1 MRARSALTTDLD
13 GLYAAQ
19 RLSMVRLALLL
30 LGDRAVAE
38 AVVQRAFLGLLRRTD
53 RRRLDPGVVVA
64 ELRTRVVMG
73 CRAVHRRTRP
83 DLRPKTPEQDTYADV
98 LSLSLRE
105 REVVVL
111 DVWAQLSRPQVAAT
125 LRTSERAVAAT
136 SASALATLRRPDD
149 LDGYTHTRDRIAEAL
164 ERRAD
169 AIGAEDL
176 RWRFAEVIDE
186 DARRTAQQ
194 RRGWLLAVAVLI
206 VVAVVLAVQ
215 AGVQRYTGP
224 TPSATP
230 SPSPSDARVT
240 SPLSSPALAPG
251 EHPRADIPWAD
262 VGPGWVVI
270 ATATPATAVTT
281 TLLLVSPQGT
291 RYGLGSAPEGMVIQD
306 VSADARHVMV
316 AVGSRAQEW
325 DLPAGTAREVV
336 TPYGWK
342 TVRYAGPDPS
352 YGYLALWTD
361 SSSSVRVQRW
371 TWDGNLRNDYDTALA
386 SIAGSPR
393 HPGVLVSPDGSTAL
407 LSSRDGP
414 LQLLD
419 FATDTI
425 ASPGPFD
432 EAPTCEPLG
441 DWSATEAV
449 VGCGSSVQVNAYG
462 NLVGRPLLVTPAGA
476 TPVRAAGAWQTA
488 GPDVVQL
495 DDLCS
500 PAFGGILFD
509 RRIAPMSAGGVAEGL
524 VPNQALGRTVYLGG
538 TRCATDGDRL
548 VAYDVATGRTTE
560 LAGPDAGG
568 RTVRQALVMV
578 RPR

>member
-1 MRARSALTTDLD
+1 VRARSALTTDLG

-30 LGDRAVAE
+30 LGDRDVAE

-64 ELRTRVVMG
+64 ELRARVVMG
-73 CRAVHRRTRP
+73 CRVVRRRRRR
-83 DLRPKTPEQDTYADV
+83 DLRPQAPGRDTYGDV
-98 LSLSLRE
+98 LALPRGE
-105 REVVVL
+105 CEVVVL
-111 DVWAQLSRPQVAAT
+111 EVWGRLSRPQVAAT
-125 LRTSERAVAAT
+125 LRTSERAVAAVR
-136 SASALATLRRPDD
+136 AAAFGRLRRPEEADD
-149 LDGYTHTRDRIAEAL
+149 THTRDRVAEAL

-169 AIGAEDL
+169 GIGAEDL
-176 RWRFAEVIDE
+176 RWRFAEVVDE
-186 DARRTAQQ
+186 DARRTAQH
-194 RRGWLLAVAVLI
+194 RRWWLLAVAVLI

-215 AGVQRYTGP
+215 TGVQRYTGP
-224 TPSATP
+224 TPSPTP
-230 SPSPSDARVT
+230 SPSPSDAPVT

-251 EHPRADIPWAD
+251 ERPRADIPWAD

-270 ATATPATAVTT
+270 ATATPATAITT

-291 RYGLGSAPEGMVIQD
+291 RYGLGSAPESMVVQD

-325 DLPAGTAREVV
+325 DLPSGTAREVV

-342 TVRYAGPDPS
+342 TLRYAGPDPS
-352 YGYLALWTD
+352 YGYLVLWTD
-361 SSSSVRVQRW
+361 SSSSVRLARW
-371 TWDGNLRNDYDTALA
+371 TWDGNLRTDYRTVLA
-386 SIAGSPR
+386 TTAGSPR
-393 HPGVLVSPDGSTAL
+393 HPGVLVSPDGSSAL

-441 DWSATEAV
+441 DWSATDAV
-449 VGCGSSVQVNAYG
+449 VGCGSSVQVNAYN
-462 NLVGRPLLVTPAGA
+462 NLVGRPLLVTPAGG

-495 DDLCS
+495 DDVCS
-500 PAFGGILFD
+500 PAFGSILFD
-509 RRIAPMSAGGVAEGL
+509 RRIAPMTTGGVAEGL
-524 VPNQALGRTVYLGG
+524 VPNQAVGRTVYLGG
-538 TRCATDGDRL
+538 TRCASDGDRL

-568 RTVRQALVMV
+568 RTVRQALVVV

>member
-30 LGDRAVAE
+30 VGDRDVAE
-38 AVVQRAFLGLLRRTD
+38 AVVQRAFLGLLRRPD

-64 ELRTRVVMG
+64 ELRTRVVLG
-73 CRAVHRRTRP
+73 CRAVRRRRRP
-83 DLRPKTPEQDTYADV
+83 GLRPQVRGRDTYGDV
-98 LSLSLRE
+98 LALPR
-105 REVVVL
+105 RDCEVVVL
-111 DVWAQLSRPQVAAT
+111 VVWGQLSRPQVAAT
-125 LRTSERAVAAT
+125 LRTSERTVAALL
-136 SASALATLRRPDD
+136 SAALGRLRRPQDSDD
-149 LDGYTHTRDRIAEAL
+149 THTRDRVAEAL
-164 ERRAD
+164 GRRAD
-169 AIGAEDL
+169 AIGAEEL
-176 RWRFAEVIDE
+176 RWRFAEVVDE
-186 DARRTAQQ
+186 DARRTSQH
-194 RRGWLLAVAVLI
+194 RRWWLLAVAVLI

-224 TPSATP
+224 TPAPTP
-230 SPSPSDARVT
+230 SRSPSDAQLT

-251 EHPRADIPWAD
+251 ERPRAAIPWAD
-262 VGPGWVVI
+262 VGPGWAVI
-270 ATATPATAVTT
+270 ATATPATAITT

-291 RYGLGSAPEGMVIQD
+291 RFGLGSAPESMVVQD
-306 VSADARHVMV
+306 VSDDVRHVIV
-316 AVGSRAQEW
+316 AVGSRAEEW
-325 DLPAGTAREVV
+325 DLPSGTARELV

-342 TVRYAGPDPS
+342 TLRYTGPDPS
-352 YGYLALWTD
+352 YGYLVLWTD
-361 SSSSVRVQRW
+361 SSSSVRLERW
-371 TWDGNLRNDYDTALA
+371 TWDGNLRTEYDTVLA
-386 SIAGSPR
+386 STAGSPR

-449 VGCGSSVQVNAYG
+449 VGCGSSLQVNAFN
-462 NLVGRPLLVTPAGA
+462 NLVGRPLLVTPAGG
-476 TPVRAAGAWQTA
+476 TSVRAAAAWQTA

-495 DDLCS
+495 DDSCS
-500 PAFGGILFD
+500 PAFGSILFD
-509 RRIAPMSAGGVAEGL
+509 RRIAPMTAAGVAKGL
-524 VPNQALGRTVYLGG
+524 VPNQAVGRTVYLGG

-548 VAYDVATGRTTE
+548 VAYDVATGETRE

-568 RTVRQALVMV
+568 RTVRQVLVLV

>member
-1 MRARSALTTDLD
+1 MRARSALTTDID

-30 LGDRAVAE
+30 LGDSDVAE

-53 RRRLDPGVVVA
+53 RRRLDPGVVIA
-64 ELRTRVVMG
+64 DLRTRVVMG
-73 CRAVHRRTRP
+73 CRAVRRRRRP
-83 DLRPKTPEQDTYADV
+83 DMRPPAPGRDTYGDV
-98 LSLSLRE
+98 LALPRRE
-105 REVVVL
+105 CEVVVL
-111 DVWAQLSRPQVAAT
+111 EVWGRLSRPQVAAT
-125 LRTSERAVAAT
+125 LHTSERTVAAVR
-136 SASALATLRRPDD
+136 AAAFGKLRRLEEPDD
-149 LDGYTHTRDRIAEAL
+149 THTRDRVAEAL

-176 RWRFAEVIDE
+176 RWRFTEVVDE
-186 DARRTAQQ
+186 DARRTAQH
-194 RRGWLLAVAVLI
+194 RRWWLLAVAVVI

-215 AGVQRYTGP
+215 TGVQRYTGP
-224 TPSATP
+224 TPPRIP
-230 SPSPSDARVT
+230 SPSPSNAQVT

-251 EHPRADIPWAD
+251 ERPRAAIPWGE

-270 ATATPATAVTT
+270 VTATPATAITT

-291 RYGLGSAPEGMVIQD
+291 RYGLGSAPESMVVQD
-306 VSADARHVMV
+306 VSADVRHIMV

-325 DLPAGTAREVV
+325 DLPSGTARELV

-342 TVRYAGPDPS
+342 TLRYTGPDPS
-352 YGYLALWTD
+352 YGYLVLWTD
-361 SSSSVRVQRW
+361 SSSSVRLERW
-371 TWDGNLRNDYDTALA
+371 TWDGNLRTEYDTALA
-386 SIAGSPR
+386 STAGSPR
-393 HPGVLVSPDGSTAL
+393 HPGVLVSRDGATAL

-441 DWSATEAV
+441 DWSATEAI
-449 VGCGSSVQVNAYG
+449 VGCGSSVQINAYN

-476 TPVRAAGAWQTA
+476 APVRVAAAWQTA

-495 DDLCS
+495 DDFCS
-500 PAFGGILFD
+500 PAFGSILFD
-509 RRIAPMSAGGVAEGL
+509 RRIAPMTAGGVAEGL
-524 VPNQALGRTVYLGG
+524 VPNRAVGRTVYLGG
-538 TRCATDGDRL
+538 TRCAMDADRL
-548 VAYDVATGRTTE
+548 VAYDVATGGTTE

-568 RTVRQALVMV
+568 RTVRQALVVV

>member
-30 LGDRAVAE
+30 LDDRDVAE

-64 ELRTRVVMG
+64 DLRTRVVMG
-73 CRAVHRRTRP
+73 CRAVRRRRRP
-83 DLRPKTPEQDTYADV
+83 DLRPQAPGRDTYSDV
-98 LSLSLRE
+98 LALPRRE
-105 REVVVL
+105 CEVVVL
-111 DVWAQLSRPQVAAT
+111 EVWGRLTRPQVAAT
-125 LRTSERAVAAT
+125 LRTNERTVAALRT
-136 SASALATLRRPDD
+136 VAFGSLRRPDEPD
-149 LDGYTHTRDRIAEAL
+149 NTHTRDRVAEAL

-176 RWRFAEVIDE
+176 RWRFTEVVDE
-186 DARRTAQQ
+186 DARRTAQH
-194 RRGWLLAVAVLI
+194 RRWWLLAVAAVI

-215 AGVQRYTGP
+215 TGVQRYTGP
-224 TPSATP
+224 TPPRIP
-230 SPSPSDARVT
+230 SPSPSDAQVT
-240 SPLSSPALAPG
+240 TRLPSPALGPG
-251 EHPRADIPWAD
+251 ERPRDAIPWAE

-270 ATATPATAVTT
+270 ATATPATAITT
-281 TLLLVSPQGT
+281 TLMLVSPQGT
-291 RYGLGSAPEGMVIQD
+291 RYGLSSAPDSIVVQD
-306 VSADARHVMV
+306 VTTDARHLLV
-316 AVGSRAQEW
+316 AVGSRAEEW
-325 DLPAGTAREVV
+325 DLPSGTARELV

-342 TVRYAGPDPS
+342 TLRYTGPDPS

-361 SSSSVRVQRW
+361 PSSSVRLQRW
-371 TWDGNLRNDYDTALA
+371 TWDGNLRTEYDTALT
-386 SIAGSPR
+386 STAGSPR

-419 FATDTI
+419 LATDTI
-425 ASPGPFD
+425 AGPGPF
-432 EAPTCEPLG
+432 EQAPTCEPLG

-449 VGCGSSVQVNAYG
+449 VGCGSSVQINAFN
-462 NLVGRPLLVTPAGA
+462 NLVGRPLLVAPAGA
-476 TPVRAAGAWQTA
+476 TPVRVAAAWQTA

-495 DDLCS
+495 DDFCS
-500 PAFGGILFD
+500 PAFGSILYD
-509 RRIAPMSAGGVAEGL
+509 RRIAPMTAAGVGEGL
-524 VPNQALGRTVYLGG
+524 VPNRAVGRTVYLGG
-538 TRCATDGDRL
+538 TRCAMDGDRL
-548 VAYDVATGRTTE
+548 VAYDVATGATTE

-568 RTVRQALVMV
+568 RTVRQAFVLV